1 MGVAP
6 LALSEGLSVADYFFY
21 GTLCHRPL
29 LETVLGRDVR
39 MVPARLPGYQAFWAK
54 GQAYPVLVEGG
65 DGAVGVYVPEL
76 SDADMARLDF
86 YENGF
91 DYRTQDISVETAAGP
106 RTALVFLPGGIGEL
120 SDLPWRLEDWV
131 KVWGET
137 AVATADDFMA
147 HFGKTEP
154 AAVRRRYGQ
163 MLVRGSSRVRAAR
176 LREGS
181 ETLRR
186 EYRGGDVDRLALMH
200 PYSGYFAVEEY
211 DLRFRRFDG
220 TMSEVLNRA
229 VFISGDAAVILPYDP
244 VRDRVMVIEQFR
256 AGPYARGDANPWLIE
271 AIAGRIDGGETPEA
285 AARREAQEE
294 AGLELR
300 DLLVGPSYYPS
311 PAAKAEYIYSF
322 IGLADLPDSAAGIGG
337 LDVEAEDIRSHVI
350 AFEQLLA
357 LMTSG
362 EVDNAPLMI
371 LVQWLEK
378 IRPDLRAAAGCS

>member
-1 MGVAP
+1 MGIAP

-29 LETVLGRDVR
+29 LESVLVHTVH
-39 MVPARLPGYQAFWAK
+39 MVAARLPGYQAFWAK

-65 DGAVGVYVPEL
+65 DGAVGVYVPGL
-76 SDADMARLDF
+76 SDADVARLAF

-91 DYRTQDISVETAAGP
+91 DYRTRDLAVETAGGELS
-106 RTALVFLPGGIGEL
+106 TAEVFLPGGMSEL

-137 AVATADDFMA
+137 AVATAEDFMA
-147 HFGKTEP
+147 HFGKSDP

-163 MLVRGSSRVRAAR
+163 MLVRGSSRVRASR

-181 ETLRR
+181 QSLRR

-271 AIAGRIDGGETPEA
+271 AVAGRIDGGETPEA

-322 IGLADLPDSAAGIGG
+322 IGIADLPESAAGIGG

-350 AFEQLLA
+350 PYERLTE
-357 LMTSG
+357 LMASG

-371 LVQWLEK
+371 LVQWLER
-378 IRPDLRAAAGCS
+378 IRPELRAASV

>member
-1 MGVAP
+1 MAIAP
-6 LALSEGLSVADYFFY
+6 LALNEGPCVEDYFFY

-29 LETVLGRDVR
+29 LETVLGRKFH
-39 MVPARLPGYQAFWAK
+39 MVAARLPGYQSFWAK
-54 GQAYPVLVEGG
+54 GQAYPVLVKGGAGAEG
-65 DGAVGVYVPEL
+65 AFVPGL
-76 SDADMARLDF
+76 SAADKERLDF

-91 DYRTQDISVETAAGP
+91 DYRTRELEVETTEG
-106 RTALVFLPGGIGEL
+106 RRNALVFLPGGMSEL
-120 SDLPWRLEDWV
+120 SDLTWRLEDWV

-137 AVATADDFMA
+137 AVATAGDFMS
-147 HFGKTEP
+147 HFGKSDP

-163 MLVRGSSRVRAAR
+163 MLVRGSSRVRASR
-176 LREGS
+176 LREGT

-186 EYRGGDVDRLALMH
+186 AYRNGDVDRLALAH

-256 AGPYARGDANPWLIE
+256 AGPYARGDGNPWLIE
-271 AIAGRIDGGETPEA
+271 AVAGRIDGGERPEE
-285 AARREAQEE
+285 AARREALEE
-294 AGLELR
+294 AGLELS
-300 DLLVGPSYYPS
+300 DLLAGPSYYPS

-322 IGLADLPDSAAGIGG
+322 IGIADLPESAAGIGG

-350 AFEQLLA
+350 PFEQLVG
-357 LMTSG
+357 LMASG

-371 LVQWLEK
+371 LVQWLER
-378 IRPDLRAAAGCS
+378 IRPALRAAAGYA

>member
-1 MGVAP
+1 MGIAP

-29 LETVLGRDVR
+29 LESVLGHTVH
-39 MVPARLPGYQAFWAK
+39 MVAARLPGYQAFWAK

-65 DGAVGVYVPEL
+65 DGAVGVYVPGL
-76 SDADMARLDF
+76 SDADVARLAF

-91 DYRTQDISVETAAGP
+91 DYRTRDLAVETAGGELS
-106 RTALVFLPGGIGEL
+106 TAEVFLPGGMSEL

-137 AVATADDFMA
+137 AVATAEDFMA
-147 HFGKTEP
+147 HFGKSDP

-163 MLVRGSSRVRAAR
+163 MLVRGSSRVRASR

-181 ETLRR
+181 QSLRR

-271 AIAGRIDGGETPEA
+271 AVAGRIDGGETPEA

-322 IGLADLPDSAAGIGG
+322 IGIADLPESAAGIGG

-350 AFEQLLA
+350 PYERLTA
-357 LMTSG
+357 LMASG

-371 LVQWLEK
+371 LVQWLER
-378 IRPDLRAAAGCS
+378 IRPELRAASV

>member
-1 MGVAP
+1 MGIAP

-21 GTLCHRPL
+21 GTLCHRRL
-29 LETVLGRDVR
+29 LESVLRRTVHV
-39 MVPARLPGYQAFWAK
+39 VAARLPGYQAFWAK

-65 DGAVGVYVPEL
+65 DGAVGVYVPGL
-76 SDADMARLDF
+76 SDADVARLAF

-91 DYRTQDISVETAAGP
+91 DYRTRDLAVETAGGELS
-106 RTALVFLPGGIGEL
+106 TAEVFLPGGMSEL

-137 AVATADDFMA
+137 AVATAEDFMA
-147 HFGKTEP
+147 HFGKSDP

-163 MLVRGSSRVRAAR
+163 MLVRGSSRVRASR

-181 ETLRR
+181 QSLRR

-271 AIAGRIDGGETPEA
+271 AVAGRIDGGETPEA

-322 IGLADLPDSAAGIGG
+322 IGIADLPESAAGIGG

-350 AFEQLLA
+350 PYERLTA
-357 LMTSG
+357 LMASG

-371 LVQWLEK
+371 LVQWLER
-378 IRPDLRAAAGCS
+378 IRPELRAASV

>member
-1 MGVAP
+1 M
-6 LALSEGLSVADYFFY
+6 ADYFFY

-29 LETVLGRDVR
+29 LESVLGRTVL
-39 MVPARLPGYQAFWAK
+39 VVAARSPGYQAFWAK

-65 DGAVGVYVPEL
+65 DGAVGVYVPGL
-76 SDADMARLDF
+76 SDADVARLAF

-91 DYRTQDISVETAAGP
+91 DYRTRDLAVETAGGELS
-106 RTALVFLPGGIGEL
+106 TAEVFLPGGMSEL

-137 AVATADDFMA
+137 AVATAEDFMA
-147 HFGKTEP
+147 HFGKSDP

-163 MLVRGSSRVRAAR
+163 MLVRGSSRVRASR

-181 ETLRR
+181 QSLRR

-271 AIAGRIDGGETPEA
+271 AVAGRIDGGETPEA

-322 IGLADLPDSAAGIGG
+322 IGIADLPESAAGIGG

-350 AFEQLLA
+350 PYERLTA
-357 LMTSG
+357 LMASG

-371 LVQWLEK
+371 LVQWLER
-378 IRPDLRAAAGCS
+378 IRPELRAASV